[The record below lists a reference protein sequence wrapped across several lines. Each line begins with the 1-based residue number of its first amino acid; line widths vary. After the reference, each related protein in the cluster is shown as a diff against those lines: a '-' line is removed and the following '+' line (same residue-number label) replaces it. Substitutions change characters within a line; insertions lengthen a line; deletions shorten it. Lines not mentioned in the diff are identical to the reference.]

1 MAVNAYIDSSRT
13 ADQKASGLR
22 QGLERKSGLFR
33 NNIEGKRVNFAARSV
48 ISPDINLAT
57 NEVGIPDEFAK
68 KLTFPEP
75 VNQFNLK
82 FLQKLVINGN
92 TYPGAHYVLM
102 TEGGKK
108 IDLVYKTIEER
119 QELAE
124 QLASATSAIVYRHV
138 LPGDPLI
145 FNRQPSLH
153 RQSMLVHKARI
164 MPGHAR
170 SIRFHYANCAGYNA
184 DFDGDEMN
192 LHYPQ
197 TYPAVAEALGIAYN
211 DLHYITPTAGEPI
224 RGLFQDTVIGGNML
238 TRLDNYL
245 TKEEFDELCWV
256 GCSQIQKYLKR
267 NTISR
272 EESLFGLENVDGVTN
287 SNPFSATNNVK
298 FLGAIDEDHKQVR
311 G

>member
-1 MAVNAYIDSSRT
+1 M
-13 ADQKASGLR
+13 
-22 QGLERKSGLFR
+22 
-33 NNIEGKRVNFAARSV
+33 
-48 ISPDINLAT
+48 
-57 NEVGIPDEFAK
+57 
-68 KLTFPEP
+68 
-75 VNQFNLK
+75 
-82 FLQKLVINGN
+82 
-92 TYPGAHYVLM
+92 
-102 TEGGKK
+102 
-108 IDLVYKTIEER
+108 
-119 QELAE
+119 
-124 QLASATSAIVYRHV
+124 
-138 LPGDPLI
+138 
-145 FNRQPSLH
+145 
-153 RQSMLVHKARI
+153 
-164 MPGHAR
+164 
-170 SIRFHYANCAGYNA
+170 
-184 DFDGDEMN
+184 
-192 LHYPQ
+192 
-197 TYPAVAEALGIAYN
+197 AEALGIAYN